1 MTGPT
6 EHPATG
12 PETGATGTSELPG
25 TTQDAPAVAESG
37 AAAPAARFRGLTAV
51 VTGAASG
58 IGAATAQRLAEE
70 GAAVVV
76 ADVDEQRGAQVAK
89 DIRGSGGDAVFVRA
103 DVGSEDGWRRILE
116 SAHAYGPVGVLV
128 SNAVKVELA
137 PAHETTPESWNRQ
150 INVGLTAAYL
160 GVRACLADLRAVG
173 GAVVLV
179 SSVHAHR
186 GIPGHPAYA
195 AAKGGLLSLSG
206 QLTVEYGPQV
216 RFNTVLPG
224 PVLTGL
230 WDRVPEDERAA
241 SVAETAAGRFGTPQE
256 VASAIAYL
264 ASPEASYVTGASLL
278 VDGGWSVMKS
288 SA

>member
-1 MTGPT
+1 MTG
-6 EHPATG
+6 H
-12 PETGATGTSELPG
+12 TS
-25 TTQDAPAVAESG
+25 DSAR
-37 AAAPAARFRGLTAV
+37 RFRDRTAV
-51 VTGAASG
+51 VTGAGAG
-58 IGAATAQRLAEE
+58 IGAATARRLAEE

-76 ADVDEQRGAQVAK
+76 ADIDERRGALVAEE
-89 DIRGSGGDAVFVRA
+89 IRRSGGTAVFVQA
-103 DVGSEDGWRRILE
+103 DVGREEAWQGILE
-116 SAHAYGPVGVLV
+116 SAHAHGPVGVLI
-128 SNAVKVELA
+128 SNAVKVEVA
-137 PAHETTPESWNRQ
+137 PAHETPPDSWDRQ
-150 INVGLTAAYL
+150 LAVGLTAAFL
-160 GVRACLADLRAVG
+160 GVRACLDELRAER

-206 QLTVEYGPQV
+206 QLTVEYGPEV

-224 PVLTGL
+224 PVRTGL
-230 WDRVPEDERAA
+230 WDRVPEEERAA
-241 SVAETAAGRFGTPQE
+241 SVAETAARRFGTPEE